1 MKCEAIFAHSSGYSV
16 RKMCKAPGLREAVYC
31 RWKKAEERRSRRIRE
46 EREKK
51 AAEAAGVDMACG
63 KALGCD
69 PAGCAECVRAAA
81 AQR

>member
-46 EREKK
+46 EREDILAVK
-51 AAEAAGVDMACG
+51 EDSG
-63 KALGCD
+63 
-69 PAGCAECVRAAA
+69 ENR
-81 AQR
+81 RIYE